1 MSSKNSKPSFK
12 SAPVDAD
19 TMSMDEDDKDVK
31 RSGRVKFDDRGNA
44 VWEWALS
51 TGAFGRDVSTA
62 RLKTLGDHASLSI
75 VDEAPLPRTE
85 AVPAIPP
92 GAKKGYNPY
101 DSTKLGK
108 PQPPAKAQP
117 PRKKDLRRLGEWLK
131 LKKQAEE
138 NKKRQEDT

>member
-1 MSSKNSKPSFK
+1 VSSKNTKPSFK
-12 SAPVDAD
+12 PAPVDAD
-19 TMSMDEDDKDVK
+19 TVSMDEDDKDIK

-62 RLKTLGDHASLSI
+62 RLKTLGEHASLSI
-75 VDEAPLPRTE
+75 VDESPLPRSE
-85 AVPAIPP
+85 AVPAIPA

-101 DSTKLGK
+101 DSTKQGKTQSPAK
-108 PQPPAKAQP
+108 PQPA
-117 PRKKDLRRLGEWLK
+117 RKKDLRRLGEWLK

-138 NKKRQEDT
+138 NKKRQEES